1 MTPKELRN
9 ERLAE
14 RMIKNLKRRNMEA
27 FYCKTSEETIQKV
40 LELIPDGSSITW
52 GGSMTIRDMGLPD
65 ALRKNGPRP
74 RRGQRGESADVCQ
87 SFYDRCLS
95 VECKCHF

>member
-65 ALRKNGPRP
+65 ALRKKGT
-74 RRGQRGESADVCQ
+74 
-87 SFYDRCLS
+87 YDYCLEAAS
-95 VECKCHF
+95 LKASMMAVGRWLRKAPKR

>member
-65 ALRKNGPRP
+65 ALRKKGT
-74 RRGQRGESADVCQ
+74 
-87 SFYDRCLS
+87 Y
-95 VECKCHF
+95 